1 MRRTETSE
9 REFFI
14 YWLLQAYNT
23 LNRKSYEGGMTDNE
37 LSDALVNVL
46 ANLDYDPNLSAK
58 AQELVKRPAVYHP
71 EQVTERWNLTAEARS
86 FPRHCRKV

>member
-1 MRRTETSE
+1 MQNKDTVE

-23 LNRKSYEGGMTDNE
+23 LNRQSYEGGMTDNE

-58 AQELVKRPAVYHP
+58 AQELVTRPLVFHP
-71 EQVTERWNLTAEARS
+71 EQIAQRWNRAAISKATE
-86 FPRHCRKV
+86 PNQ